1 MDITAVGMPRAPPET
16 IEAIRVFPSAQETA
30 VLVGSDDRMASL
42 EPQKTGAAESLSNL
56 SALVVTTDT
65 ALSASVASALGATD
79 WRVDVV
85 ASFAEAFR
93 YISGA
98 PRQAVL
104 VDQALTG
111 APLEEVV
118 HYARRKCGPECV
130 VITFLHKA
138 DRSLAV
144 KLVRAGVS
152 FFAAKPVDPIFI
164 TDRLA
169 DMVYGA
175 RRIEPLPA
183 ASDPLSRPY
192 IVVATRAMELPRQ
205 ISTALEDEYMVL
217 HYDGVK
223 LPVEFGVAASMF
235 VIDDGMPNGLGTL
248 DLLRAVFGGAPALAA
263 VNRGTS
269 TPDGFVGTLTKPVR
283 DAAARK
289 PIRQLFGRTYF
300 GISGYPSGVVIRLR
314 DTWESAAERETI
326 KAEMVKIA
334 EQSRATGR
342 KWMCFETN
350 QLQSQEHKEAFTDI
364 RKALDRCG
372 LHVGV
377 ATTTSDTVRL
387 AFDLG
392 MYKEMV
398 HTSSASFMR
407 LAQDLAPA

>member
-1 MDITAVGMPRAPPET
+1 MTT
-16 IEAIRVFPSAQETA
+16 
-30 VLVGSDDRMASL
+30 SD
-42 EPQKTGAAESLSNL
+42 PQKTGAGESLSNL

-65 ALSASVASALGATD
+65 GLAASIASALGATG

-93 YISGA
+93 YISGS

-118 HYARRKCGPECV
+118 HYARRKCGAACV
-130 VITFLHKA
+130 VITFMHKA
-138 DRSLAV
+138 DRALAV
-144 KLVRAGVS
+144 KLVRAGVN
-152 FFAAKPVDPIFI
+152 FFAAKPVDPLLISR
-164 TDRLA
+164 RLSDSVA
-169 DMVYGA
+169 GA
-175 RRIEPLPA
+175 QCIVPLPA
-183 ASDPLSRPY
+183 ASDPLSRPH

-205 ISTALEDEYMVL
+205 ISTALEDEYVVL
-217 HYDGVK
+217 HYDGFK
-223 LPVEFGVAASMF
+223 LPVEFGVAASLF

-248 DLLRAVFGGAPALAA
+248 VLLRAAFGDAPALAA

-269 TPDGFVGTLTKPVR
+269 TPEGFVGTLTKPVR
-283 DAAARK
+283 EVTARK
-289 PIRQLFGRTYF
+289 PIRQMFGRTYF
-300 GISGYPSGVVIRLR
+300 GISGYPSGVVVRLR
-314 DTWESAAERETI
+314 DAWEAEVERETV
-326 KAEMVKIA
+326 KADMLKIA

-350 QLQSQEHKEAFTDI
+350 QLQSQEHKGAFTEI
-364 RKALDRCG
+364 RRTLERCG

-392 MYKEMV
+392 MHKEMV
-398 HTSSASFMR
+398 HTSSASFIR